1 MHATTL
7 IGRVAPLRLLVLLL
21 ETVCAPESKR
31 SWFGRKFTEARA
43 QGRVRLVEQ
52 VIATG
57 FDSSVG
63 LLTLTR
69 IAGASA
75 DAQFTV
81 RAEENVKVE
90 GGESRRCAR
99 LRPFDTGII
108 ALIT

>member
-1 MHATTL
+1 MDEVFEITEYVQEEAGYGTDLIWGNCYDETL
-7 IGRVAPLRLLVLLL
+7 GDQLSV
-21 ETVCAPESKR
+21 T
-31 SWFGRKFTEARA
+31 
-43 QGRVRLVEQ
+43 

-75 DAQFTV
+75 DAQFIA
-81 RAEENVKVE
+81 RAEQNVKVE

-99 LRPFDTGII
+99 LRPFPW
-108 ALIT
+108 LFSQP